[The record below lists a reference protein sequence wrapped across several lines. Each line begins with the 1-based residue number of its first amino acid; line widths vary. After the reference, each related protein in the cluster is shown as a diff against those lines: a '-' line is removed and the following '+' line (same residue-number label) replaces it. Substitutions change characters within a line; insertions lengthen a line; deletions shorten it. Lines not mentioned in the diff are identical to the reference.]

1 MNGSALRFLV
11 GLSTVWFFCGPLQAA
26 PKKPP
31 QKDLTELRARIDK
44 LKREIDSAEED
55 KADVLDGLKQSEQA
69 ISQINRGLHEMAQER
84 QEVSTTLGTAQQQS
98 KQTRARIQAQQNLLA
113 KLLYQQYVNGSQDTM
128 RLVLNLQNPNE
139 ITRQVAYYGYLSRSR
154 ATLITSLRN
163 DLQEA
168 EAAETV
174 VKEKHA
180 ELVQIEAKQL
190 SERRALQQEANTHK
204 RTLSKLDRQI
214 GDRRKQV
221 AQLERDEKRL
231 TRLLERLAQA
241 MATKKSTAHKSGPR
255 PNSASGD
262 FTKLKGHLKLP
273 VSGELSNRFGTK
285 RSDTGTSWKGL
296 FIRANTGSPVK
307 ALGPGQVVFAD
318 WLRGFGNLII
328 VDHGKHYFTIYA
340 HLTDRFKSIGQPVQT
355 DEVIGTAGT
364 TDMDGR
370 CGIYFEMRN
379 RAKSIDCKPWFRG
392 SIQGPISSSQGKEG
406 S

>member
-1 MNGSALRFLV
+1 VNGSALRFLV

-328 VDHGKHYFTIYA
+328 VDHGDGYMSLYGNNEALLKQEGDSVA
-340 HLTDRFKSIGQPVQT
+340 AGDSIAQVGNSGGNA
-355 DEVIGTAGT
+355 ESGL
-364 TDMDGR
+364 
-370 CGIYFEMRN
+370 YFEVRYHS
-379 RAKSIDCKPWFRG
+379 RAIDPLQWVSKR
-392 SIQGPISSSQGKEG
+392 
-406 S
+406 

>member
-328 VDHGKHYFTIYA
+328 VDHGDGYMSLYGNNEALLKQEGDSVA
-340 HLTDRFKSIGQPVQT
+340 AGDSIAQVGNSGGNA
-355 DEVIGTAGT
+355 ESGL
-364 TDMDGR
+364 
-370 CGIYFEMRN
+370 YFEVRYHS
-379 RAKSIDCKPWFRG
+379 RAIDPLQWVSKR
-392 SIQGPISSSQGKEG
+392 
-406 S
+406 

>member
-1 MNGSALRFLV
+1 MSRSTLRFFACLFAICFV
-11 GLSTVWFFCGPLQAA
+11 CTPLQAA

-84 QEVSTTLGTAQQQS
+84 QEVSTTLNSAQQQS
-98 KQTRARIQAQQNLLA
+98 KQTRARIQAQQNLLSR
-113 KLLYQQYVNGSQDTM
+113 LLYQQYVNGSQDTM

-154 ATLITSLRN
+154 ATLIAGLRK
-163 DLQEA
+163 DLKEA
-168 EAAETV
+168 EEAEIV

-180 ELVQIEAKQL
+180 ELMQIEARQL
-190 SERRALQQEANTHK
+190 SERRALQQEANSHK
-204 RTLSKLDRQI
+204 RTLNQLDRQI

-221 AQLERDEKRL
+221 AKMERDEKRL
-231 TRLLERLAQA
+231 TRLVERLAQA
-241 MATKKSTAHKSGPR
+241 MTAKKSASRKPGAR
-255 PNSASGD
+255 PATASGD

-273 VSGELSNRFGTK
+273 VSGELTNRFGAR

-296 FIRANTGSPVK
+296 FIRASSGSPVK

-318 WLRGFGNLII
+318 WLRGFGNLLI
-328 VDHGKHYFTIYA
+328 VDHGDGYMSLYGNNEALLKQEGDSVA
-340 HLTDRFKSIGQPVQT
+340 AGDSIAQVGNSGGNA
-355 DEVIGTAGT
+355 ESGL
-364 TDMDGR
+364 
-370 CGIYFEMRN
+370 YFEVRYHS
-379 RAKSIDCKPWFRG
+379 RAIDPLQWVSKR
-392 SIQGPISSSQGKEG
+392 
-406 S
+406 